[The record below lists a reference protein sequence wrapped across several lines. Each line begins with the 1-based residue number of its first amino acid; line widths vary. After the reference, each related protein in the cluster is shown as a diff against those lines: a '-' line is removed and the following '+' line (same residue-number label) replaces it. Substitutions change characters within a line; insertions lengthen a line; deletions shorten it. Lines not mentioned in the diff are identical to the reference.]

1 MALLELRFALVSCP
15 QIQSRHLNFEFIALQ
30 VKNTLDCTSFGTDDQ
45 EFYANI
51 EMTILRDKAPTIGSN
66 LH

>member
-1 MALLELRFALVSCP
+1 MALLELRFAIVSCP
-15 QIQSRHLNFEFIALQ
+15 EIQSRHLNFEFMDLQ
-30 VKNTLDCTSFGTDDQ
+30 VKNTLDGTSFGADDQ
-45 EFYANI
+45 EFYVNI